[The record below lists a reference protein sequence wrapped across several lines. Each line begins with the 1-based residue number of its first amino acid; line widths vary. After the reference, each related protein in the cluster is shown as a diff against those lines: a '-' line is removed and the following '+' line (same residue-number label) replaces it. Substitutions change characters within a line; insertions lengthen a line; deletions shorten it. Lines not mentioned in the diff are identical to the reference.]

1 MAIKELYKTL
11 KDHKNPF
18 MQELVTTSYQCSF
31 HEEYRS
37 LRGLSPLSS
46 QELEDC
52 GRENVVRVTLIN
64 PSFQQSLTK
73 ALEKMIEA
81 KLQIDKF
88 GFNSSNTTK
97 MTGEKRLSDKLTIL
111 VNDIT
116 IAMQQLEYASYRG
129 KIYKRDPKAKY
140 TYSFKCEAR
149 PFINTIAT
157 NEHFKSRLIREMK
170 KVIELLS
177 DPHCELFQPLMIDY
191 DLIEVNGGICWSIK
205 KRAFVQGAINANN
218 IGKISPRAFCAY
230 DSTKDPDPKYF
241 KEILENSLS
250 PDEVA
255 HFCDDFLKLL
265 NYNKKQHKDKVPCL
279 VGEANSGK
287 TSLFFPIQG
296 LIHHGNIATVTKQRA
311 FNKAMITPFT
321 EVIFIDEASESALD
335 IADWKVLTQGGYSA
349 HDVKYQTAK
358 AFLNKCPMIITA
370 QHKLQFG
377 PTHQPAMEKRLR
389 TYVFKTLPNPKKSA
403 AAWLKKHAM
412 DCVVWATE
420 KAKNCQGDSESDE
433 NNEDDTDSEDEEG
446 FLQDK
451 EKEELRSIT
460 LASSLVEET
469 TSSSVTNVPQ
479 DSESVSMS
487 DDVLDALND
496 FVGRSYPGSLQ
507 RRQREHILKEEQRKR
522 ATREDRRRQQHEM
535 KKQALLDKGISVE
548 SVEML
553 PLDPYQE
560 MPSPLQREVDNY
572 CRDKRAREEEQC
584 REKAARVF
592 EGSWLL
598 TTEREF
604 HDCVRLLNG
613 NLDKNRRASIN
624 AHLEVLQ
631 DKLKNHHSNLG
642 TLGSKEAL
650 AERKRVCR
658 MLGLLTEEDE
668 NLVKSLTEPLPLA
681 TVENNYGEEEREDEE
696 QDLFITPRTPSY
708 VPRLHEVDQ
717 YWPQSP
723 CSITTS
729 PAPDATLV
737 PSSALSPAQAAL
749 ANVNDLV
756 VSEELLRTCT
766 TKKRKDRPLS
776 QVVAKRRKPN
786 TLLDYFSTSQK

>member
-1 MAIKELYKTL
+1 MVIKELYKTL

-18 MQELVTTSYQCSF
+18 MQELVATSYQHSF
-31 HEEYRS
+31 HEEYQS
-37 LRGLSPLSS
+37 LRGMFPLSS
-46 QELEDC
+46 QELENC

-64 PSFQQSLTK
+64 PTFQHSLTE

-88 GFNSSNTTK
+88 GFNSSSTTK

-149 PFINTIAT
+149 PFINTIVT
-157 NEHFKSRLIREMK
+157 NEHFKSRLIQEMK

-177 DPHCELFQPLMIDY
+177 DPQCELFQPLMIDY
-191 DLIEVNGGICWSIK
+191 DLIEVNGSICWSIK
-205 KRAFVQGAINANN
+205 KRAFVQIPTNAND
-218 IGKISPRAFCAY
+218 IGKISPRAFCTY

-241 KEILENSLS
+241 KEILENSFS

-265 NYNKKQHKDKVPCL
+265 NYNKKQHKDKAPCL

-296 LIHHGNIATVTKQRA
+296 LVHHGNIATVTRQRA
-311 FNKAMITPFT
+311 FNKVMITPFT
-321 EVIFIDEASESALD
+321 EMIFIDEASENALD
-335 IADWKVLTQGGYSA
+335 ITDWKVLTQGGYSA

-370 QHKLQFG
+370 QCKLQFG
-377 PTHQPAMEKRLR
+377 PTYQAAVEKRLR
-389 TYVFKTLPNPKKSA
+389 TYVFKTLSNPKKSA
-403 AAWLKKHAM
+403 AEWLKKHAK
-412 DCVVWATE
+412 DYVVWATE
-420 KAKNCQGDSESDE
+420 KPKDCKGDSESDE
-433 NNEDDTDSEDEEG
+433 NDRDDTHSEDEEG
-446 FLQDK
+446 VLQDK
-451 EKEELRSIT
+451 EKEELRSLT
-460 LASSLVEET
+460 QASSLVEET
-469 TSSSVTNVPQ
+469 TSSSVTNAPQ
-479 DSESVSMS
+479 DRESVSMS
-487 DDVLDALND
+487 YDVLDALRD
-496 FVGRSYPGSLQ
+496 SVGRSYPGSLQ
-507 RRQREHILKEEQRKR
+507 RRQLEYILDEEQRKR
-522 ATREDRRRQQHEM
+522 AMRKDRRRQQHEM
-535 KKQALLDKGISVE
+535 QKQALLDEGISVE

-560 MPSPLQREVDNY
+560 LPSPLQRELDNY
-572 CRDKRAREEEQC
+572 CKDKRARKEEQR

-598 TTEREF
+598 TTERELR
-604 HDCVRLLNG
+604 DCVSLLHG
-613 NLDKNRRASIN
+613 NLDGKRRASIN

-650 AERKRVCR
+650 AKRKRVCR
-658 MLGLLTEEDE
+658 ILGPLTEEDG
-668 NLVKSLTEPLPLA
+668 NLVKRLTEPLPLA
-681 TVENNYGEEEREDEE
+681 AVENNYIEEGREDEE
-696 QDLFITPRTPSY
+696 QDVKFSY
-708 VPRLHEVDQ
+708 DSLSRKVTIGLQNNAEIALENIGHIFGFEAASQVI
-717 YWPQSP
+717 SK
-723 CSITTS
+723 TS
-729 PAPDATLV
+729 TGEREADLEPVISRKHNTLEMCLYHC
-737 PSSALSPAQAAL
+737 SALF
-749 ANVNDLV
+749 
-756 VSEELLRTCT
+756 R
-766 TKKRKDRPLS
+766 
-776 QVVAKRRKPN
+776 
-786 TLLDYFSTSQK
+786 